1 MLPENKNSNDS
12 NQSTQTFMPIIL
24 SKTSSVTTISTQI
37 SLDSKRRP
45 SHNISL
51 NKPKKSCKTEIKI
64 NTPKEKKENPTKNYE
79 IHLNTTNKDSESNNG
94 KFQSGKWTEEE
105 HEKFIEGILIYG
117 NEWKKV
123 QEIIKTR
130 SSAQARSHA
139 QKFFLKI
146 KKSIENR
153 TENLNLKINE
163 MHQKIDDIITE
174 IIPKKYAKNLNKS
187 QKDKLLSAIS
197 CNIKC
202 EDNFSFCP
210 DLGLDLEEFE
220 KLSNK
225 CFSNDNNITNKN
237 NIISLDLSLINEQD
251 ELCKPKNIY
260 ISKKRNPSKILE
272 NKDKM
277 INNKKIESHRPSIDF
292 TFNKIEKDNEDF
304 VFENVYNQENKENIF
319 KNSSISS
326 STNEASSNIKEE
338 KGKNQYI
345 INNVINVTNNYINQK
360 VVYNIFNKEIFNNNI
375 FSQDC
380 FFNDKD
386 DINNNEKNQI
396 FFKNYQSQDNYIN
409 ENQFNTIFNDFTKNN
424 CKDNDFNLYENK
436 IENENDNINNNSDP
450 FQLNF
455 SSFSN
460 DNSLNH
466 DIDSICHLNDFVK
479 LADNI

>member
-1 MLPENKNSNDS
+1 MLSDDKNSKDS
-12 NQSTQTFMPIIL
+12 NQSSQTFMPIIL
-24 SKTSSVTTISTQI
+24 SKTPSVKTISTQI
-37 SLDSKRRP
+37 SLDSKKKP

-51 NKPKKSCKTEIKI
+51 NKPKNSCKTEIKI
-64 NTPKEKKENPTKNYE
+64 NRPKDYPTLNYE
-79 IHLNTTNKDSESNNG
+79 IKLNTTSKDSESNNG

-105 HEKFIEGILIYG
+105 HEKFIEGILLYG

-130 SSAQARSHA
+130 SSAQARSHG

-153 TENLNLKINE
+153 AENLNLKINE
-163 MHQKIDDIITE
+163 KNQMIDDIIAE
-174 IIPKKYAKNLNKS
+174 IIPKKYAKNLNKI

-210 DLGLDLEEFE
+210 DLGLSLDEFE

-225 CFSNDNNITNKN
+225 CFNNDNINNKN

-251 ELCKPKNIY
+251 ELYKPKNNY
-260 ISKKRNPSKILE
+260 ISKKRKLSNTKE
-272 NKDKM
+272 NKDK
-277 INNKKIESHRPSIDF
+277 INNMKKIESHRPSIDF
-292 TFNKIEKDNEDF
+292 TFNKNDKDNDDF
-304 VFENVYNQENKENIF
+304 AFENIYDQENKENIF

-326 STNEASSNIKEE
+326 STNEASSNSKEE
-338 KGKNQYI
+338 KGKSQYI

-360 VVYNIFNKEIFNNNI
+360 VVYNFFNKDIFNNNI
-375 FSQDC
+375 SSQEL
-380 FFNDKD
+380 FYNDKD
-386 DINNNEKNQI
+386 DINNNEKYYNL
-396 FFKNYQSQDNYIN
+396 FKNYQSNDNYIK

-424 CKDNDFNLYENK
+424 YKDNDFNSYENK

-460 DNSLNH
+460 DNSLNN
-466 DIDSICHLNDFVK
+466 DIDRQESVQENDYIKIF
-479 LADNI
+479 DNI